1 MNLFNE
7 IIMRNEIFKKQK
19 LTYNNSFKKLFE
31 ILILFLIQIFN
42 LFYLRKI
49 ECISINVYW

>member
-1 MNLFNE
+1 
-7 IIMRNEIFKKQK
+7 MRDEIFKKQK

>member
-1 MNLFNE
+1 
-7 IIMRNEIFKKQK
+7 MRDEIFKKQK
-19 LTYNNSFKKLFE
+19 LTYNNPFKKLFE
-31 ILILFLIQIFN
+31 ILILFLIQIIN